1 MLPKG
6 PLTVLNTATNLNT
19 PSTLKYKNVLRVV
32 SLIGPNLETPG
43 FYSTKNPLNFRMTP
57 KSEDPNCSRKPRS
70 LWLLGTNAKP
80 HGWPERSKKFVF
92 RGNKT
97 KQRVP
102 NGVSKPLDNL

>member
-80 HGWPERSKKFVF
+80 HEPVGLRDQKNSCFGAI
-92 RGNKT
+92 R
-97 KQRVP
+97 P
-102 NGVSKPLDNL
+102 NNEYPMASLNR